1 MTRVM
6 LKDGANIYRVIV
18 DRPGRPKTH
27 PYPCPT
33 YTEIYGPYGTQG
45 AATGKLTHET
55 KGYYGRGGT
64 GRVQVVESPQ
74 WKDLA

>member
-6 LKDGANIYRVIV
+6 LKEGANIYRVIV

-27 PYPCPT
+27 PYPCPP

-45 AATGKLTHET
+45 AATGNPV
-55 KGYYGRGGT
+55 RDICDAC
-64 GRVQVVESPQ
+64 
-74 WKDLA
+74 WKAGVR